1 MFMTRPSTP
10 FWCMLAAAAIA
21 AGPATAQKKYD
32 PGATD
37 TEIKIGNIMPYSGP
51 ASAYGTA
58 GRVQAAYLKMIN
70 ENGGINGRKITF
82 ISYDDAFSPPK
93 TVEQAR
99 KLVESDEVL
108 LIFSALGTASN
119 SAIQKYMNL
128 KQVPQLFASSGAS
141 KWGDP
146 ENFPWT
152 IGWQPPYKIES
163 RIYANFILETKP
175 TGKIAILYQNDD
187 YGKDYVKGLKDG
199 LGDKAAMIV
208 AESSY
213 EVSDPTVD
221 SQIIK
226 LKSSGADVFFN
237 VATPK
242 FAAQAIKRA
251 AEIGWKPLHI
261 LNNVSA
267 YVGTTL
273 KPAGLNNA
281 QGVISSAFLKDP
293 TDPQW
298 KDDAGL
304 KEWSVFMD
312 KYYPEGNKTDSSN
325 VFGYILA
332 KALVQVLRQC
342 GDDLTR
348 KNVMKQAANLKDV
361 VIDQLLPGIK
371 VNTAPTDF
379 YPIEQLQMMRF
390 EGETWRLFG
399 SVR

>member
-208 AESSY
+208 ANLL
-213 EVSDPTVD
+213 T
-221 SQIIK
+221 K
-226 LKSSGADVFFN
+226 L
-237 VATPK
+237 
-242 FAAQAIKRA
+242 AIRPSIRK
-251 AEIGWKPLHI
+251 L
-261 LNNVSA
+261 
-267 YVGTTL
+267 
-273 KPAGLNNA
+273 
-281 QGVISSAFLKDP
+281 
-293 TDPQW
+293 
-298 KDDAGL
+298 
-304 KEWSVFMD
+304 
-312 KYYPEGNKTDSSN
+312 SN
-325 VFGYILA
+325 
-332 KALVQVLRQC
+332 
-342 GDDLTR
+342 
-348 KNVMKQAANLKDV
+348 
-361 VIDQLLPGIK
+361 
-371 VNTAPTDF
+371 
-379 YPIEQLQMMRF
+379 
-390 EGETWRLFG
+390 
-399 SVR
+399 